1 MTEAEQYMRRAI
13 ELAERGRHRVMPNPL
28 VGCILVKEDKVVA
41 EGWHDHIGGLH
52 AEQMAIADAE
62 SKGVATRGTTVY
74 VTLEPCNHFGRTP
87 PCTEAL
93 LWAGVSKVVIGAMD
107 PNPTVRGDGART
119 LEESGVEVVTGVL
132 EDECESQMKEFIH
145 WCKER
150 RPLVTLKAS
159 TDAKG
164 RIDGD
169 PSKPAVRFSSDSSLQ
184 MAHEI
189 RADSMAILV
198 GVDTVIRDD
207 PSLTVRGPEI
217 EPREQPKRVVVDPN
231 DRIPK
236 DCKLMVGSKAPTL
249 LIQSSEHDSS
259 RDEQHVERVVIPEH
273 EIPIAR
279 ILDMLGD
286 MGVQSLLVEGGLD
299 TWSRFLDSG
308 LVDRVRVSVSPVE
321 LTHDGAQCFDLSVLE
336 EHGFSIVSETEAD
349 GDKVTIWEIPEKR

>member
-1 MTEAEQYMRRAI
+1 MNVAERYMRRAI
-13 ELAERGRHRVMPNPL
+13 QLAERGRHRVMPNPL
-28 VGCILVKEDKVVA
+28 VGCILVKDDEVVA

-62 SKGVATRGTTVY
+62 SKSVATRGTTAY

-132 EDECESQMKEFIH
+132 EAECESQMEEFIH
-145 WCKER
+145 WCRER

-169 PSKPAVRFSSDSSLQ
+169 SSKPAVRFSSDSSLR

-198 GVDTVIRDD
+198 GVGTVIRDD

-217 EPREQPKRVVVDPN
+217 DPREQPTRVVVDPN
-231 DRIPK
+231 DRTPE
-236 DCKLMVGSKAPTL
+236 DCRLMVDGEAPTL
-249 LIQSSEHDSS
+249 LIQSSEYDSS
-259 RDEQHVERVVIPEH
+259 GDERHVERIVIPEG

-286 MGVQSLLVEGGLD
+286 MGLQSLLVEGGLD
-299 TWSRFLDSG
+299 TWSRFLSEKMVDRARICVSDIDLGGDGPTFDKKSLSESG
-308 LVDRVRVSVSPVE
+308 LIRVS
-321 LTHDGAQCFDLSVLE
+321 E
-336 EHGFSIVSETEAD
+336 EKVRGDSIEWWTRE
-349 GDKVTIWEIPEKR
+349 RN